1 MAEPKFRQAALA
13 PFELHR
19 SALKSVGIF
28 GSHGDDSIECRGAVE
43 RAYRARNHVNLL
55 HVEL

>member
-1 MAEPKFRQAALA
+1 MAEPEFSKASLA

-19 SALKSVGIF
+19 SALKSVGVF
-28 GSHGDDSIECRGAVE
+28 GGHGDDAIECRGAVE
-43 RAYRARNHVNLL
+43 CAYRARNHVNLL

>member
-13 PFELHR
+13 PLKLHR
-19 SALKSVGIF
+19 SPLKSVGVF
-28 GSHGDDSIECRGAVE
+28 GGHGDDAIECRGAVE
-43 RAYRARNHVNLL
+43 CAYRARNHVNLL